1 MLPIKHPKLQQLYDY
16 WSAKRGKRTMPS
28 RADID
33 PLEMTFI
40 IGNLILVDVIPGTP
54 LGFRIR
60 LHGTNLVER
69 AHYELTGKMLDDLP
83 QVQFR
88 DLTRQSFTK
97 VAERN
102 CITQPA
108 VSLSIQKLEEELGTK
123 LLERTTRKVL
133 VTDQGRIQA
142 EKIVICAGQW
152 SRNIGKMAGVNVPL
166 VSMQHQYLIT
176 DRIEGLYDEMRSGS
190 PARLRMRRWPS

>member
-1 MLPIKHPKLQQLYDY
+1 
-16 WSAKRGKRTMPS
+16 MPS

-83 QVQFR
+83 QVEFR
-88 DLTRQSFTK
+88 NLTRKSFTK
-97 VAERN
+97 VANTAEPLRVLN
-102 CITQPA
+102 DRVLDDQLRRYETIILP
-108 VSLSIQKLEEELGTK
+108 LSVDDTRVDM
-123 LLERTTRKVL
+123 LLC
-133 VTDQGRIQA
+133 GMIY
-142 EKIVICAGQW
+142 
-152 SRNIGKMAGVNVPL
+152 
-166 VSMQHQYLIT
+166 H
-176 DRIEGLYDEMRSGS
+176 DENR
-190 PARLRMRRWPS
+190 